1 MGKKVRIIFTGA
13 QGTGKTTILNH
24 FKKEGADVITEV
36 VRRLARENGV
46 NINECGDEEGQRDI
60 FNKYIELLSQDNS
73 YISDRGLTDVISYT
87 YYLKE
92 QGKLSDEFVKEQEE
106 ALKKFVTENPDIIYC
121 YFPIEFSVEDDGVR
135 STNEAFRTAVDRYI
149 LNTLTTLGVPYVKV
163 TGTVDERI
171 EIVSAAI
178 LVTVLNQCESQ

>member
-1 MGKKVRIIFTGA
+1 MQKGIRIIFTGA

-24 FKKEGADVITEV
+24 FKEIGADVITEV
-36 VRRLARENGV
+36 VRRLAKENGV
-46 NINECGDEEGQRDI
+46 NINECGDIEGQKAI
-60 FNKYIELLSQDNS
+60 FNKYVELLSQDKS

-92 QGKLSDEFVKEQEE
+92 QGKLSDELVKEQEE
-106 ALKKFVTENPDIIYC
+106 ALKKFIQENPDVVYC

-149 LNTLTTLGVPYVKV
+149 LNTLKTFGIPYVKV
-163 TGTVDERI
+163 TGTVEERI

-178 LVTVLNQCESQ
+178 MVTALNYCHSE